1 MTTTGIGAIIAKAEH
16 HIDKTTHHQTTTEPG
31 HNLDSVTT
39 SLQAQYNRKHHYQRT
54 SHQATTGIGIIID
67 NFAASLLAQQH
78 HDNKRTTYKITIG
91 MLGSSAVIVTTQIYA
106 KNIISKGN
114 PARSITGIGTKGMPN
129 SSNNVKD
136 SQFFGITQMSV
147 HINKD
152 CTAVCD
158 ALLKLNGMDKR
169 VHYCPPYD

>member
-1 MTTTGIGAIIAKAEH
+1 MTTTGKGAIIAKAEH

-31 HNLDSVTT
+31 HSLDSVTT

-106 KNIISKGN
+106 KTSYQKETQQDQLQEQEQKECPIQASMSK
-114 PARSITGIGTKGMPN
+114 IH
-129 SSNNVKD
+129 SSLESHK
-136 SQFFGITQMSV
+136 
-147 HINKD
+147 
-152 CTAVCD
+152 
-158 ALLKLNGMDKR
+158 
-169 VHYCPPYD
+169 